1 MYIEK
6 RKNAF
11 YLKSSRWDKTAQ
23 KVVCTSIYLASDPIS
38 AKTKLAEHISDHD
51 EIKRLS
57 AKIDE
62 IERPKPGEIIK
73 DVIAYLE
80 HAETLAVLGGDR
92 DLADAIATAAANI
105 KKVKVKKPVDPK
117 LLGYDMFNH
126 K

>member
-11 YLKSSRWDKTAQ
+11 YLKSSRWDKDT
-23 KVVCTSIYLASDPIS
+23 KRVVNTSIYLASDPIT
-38 AKTKLAEHISDHD
+38 AKKELSNYISDYD
-51 EIKRLS
+51 ETKRLA

-62 IERPKPGEIIK
+62 LDRPKAEEVKK
-73 DVIAYLE
+73 DVAAYLE
-80 HAETLAVLGGDR
+80 HAETLAVLAGDR

-117 LLGYDMFNH
+117 LLGYDMLNH